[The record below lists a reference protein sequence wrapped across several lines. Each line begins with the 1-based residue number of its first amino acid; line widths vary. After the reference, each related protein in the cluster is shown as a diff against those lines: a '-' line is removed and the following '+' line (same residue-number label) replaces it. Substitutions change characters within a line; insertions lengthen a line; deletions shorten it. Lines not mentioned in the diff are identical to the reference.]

1 MGCAGNNKALEIYN
15 GTGSPVDRAAG
26 GYNVQMYLNGSATSS
41 LTITLTGTVA
51 AGDVHVLAQ
60 STAGPAIL
68 AAADQTSTTSFFNGD
83 DAIMLLHGGAVID
96 SIGQLGGAPGTP
108 FGA

>member
-1 MGCAGNNKALEIYN
+1 ATDLLLSEYVEGSSFNKALEIAN
-15 GTGSPVDRAAG
+15 PTDAPVDLAAG
-26 GYNVQMYLNGSATSS
+26 AYSVRMSFNGGTSVAN
-41 LTITLTGTVA
+41 IPPTGTVA

-83 DAIMLLHGGAVID
+83 DGIMLPPGDAGHD
-96 SIGQLGGAPGTP
+96 SSGQ
-108 FGA
+108 